1 MLDVFGVGFEWKQN
15 IMIKLWILYKCVD
28 VLFVLT
34 RVCMD
39 NEDNSYML
47 CSVPT
52 ICSRQDIS
60 EILLKLALNT
70 NQSINQS
77 INVLIWTIPKL
88 VDFVKKYILYNY
100 MQHNIFYILINKLK
114 AVSILV
120 ELIKHLYIYLWSLF
134 NQIAQIKWKKKV

>member
-52 ICSRQDIS
+52 ICSRKDIS

-70 NQSINQS
+70 NQS

-100 MQHNIFYILINKLK
+100 MQHNFFYILINKLK

-134 NQIAQIKWKKKV
+134 NQIAQINRK